1 MQNQNVYWAFP
12 GVLSND
18 FCDYIIKEGQKRNIV
33 TGETG
38 GQRQKQNEE
47 SLSQEDKTNQQLIS
61 STNKTFHVRDSKVS
75 WIRDTHI
82 FDTVFEYVKRAN
94 TNAGWNYDIEGCED
108 AQFTI
113 YEAPTGFYGWHNDG
127 GSCHKSKYKRHIPG
141 VTDSFRDKT
150 LKLKS
155 GFTMDENLIGN
166 VRKLS
171 VTISLTDSETYEGG
185 NLKFDWGEHAETK
198 SRFHECTE
206 IRPRG
211 SVIVFPSYYYHQ
223 VTPVTKGT
231 RYSLVIW
238 YHGKPFR

>member
-1 MQNQNVYWAFP
+1 MRNQNVYWAFP

-18 FCDYIIKEGQKRNIV
+18 FCDKVIQEGLKRNLV
-33 TGETG
+33 NGETG
-38 GQRQKQNEE
+38 GQKQKLNDN
-47 SLSQEDKTNQQLIS
+47 SLSLEDKTNQQVIS
-61 STNKTFHVRDSKVS
+61 SNNKTYHVRDSKVS
-75 WIRDTHI
+75 WINDKYI
-82 FDTVFEYVKRAN
+82 FDTVFDYVKKAN
-94 TNAGWNYDIEGCED
+94 KNAGWNYDIEGCED

-127 GSCHKSKYKRHIPG
+127 GSCHFSKYKRHIPG
-141 VTDSFRDKT
+141 VTDTFRDDS
-150 LKLKS
+150 LKVKA
-155 GFTMDENLIGN
+155 GFTMNEKLIGN

-185 NLKFDWGEHAETK
+185 NWGEHAETK

-211 SVIVFPSYYYHQ
+211 SVIVFPSYYHHQ

-238 YHGKPFR
+238 YYGKPFR